1 MKTRKLQFWA
11 TCTEVTNYTTVTLAE
26 LTKWDDNAVS
36 VTKEQFEQFADVTPF
51 VIDEIMEHSEIFWLL
66 YPDKENPTS
75 GMVYDSENDIHF
87 IFI

>member
-51 VIDEIMEHSEIFWLL
+51 VLESINDQPEIFWLL
-66 YPDKENPTS
+66 YPDKENPKS
-75 GMVYDSENDIHF
+75 AMVYDSENDIHF